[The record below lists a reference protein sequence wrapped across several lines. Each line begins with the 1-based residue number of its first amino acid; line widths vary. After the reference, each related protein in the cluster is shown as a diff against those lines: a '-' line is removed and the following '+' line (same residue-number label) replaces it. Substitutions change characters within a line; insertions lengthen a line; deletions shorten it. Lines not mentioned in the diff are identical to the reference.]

1 MTRSQEAARERIRSA
16 FEEVLAQGLR
26 RDSVRGATDEEIVR
40 YANRQQV
47 AHVPVAVREVFRLIG
62 GGPGL
67 WFDGTDFGVESG
79 IDDTVK
85 RGVVSRVYGRTESAM
100 RDPAGMLVLSAHQGY
115 LFHGID
121 GADLALDDPP
131 VWEIGDDRVVRR
143 WDSTSAWFTEMEPLV
158 ESRRR
163 ELERYDR
170 EGRPRPSWARF
181 ILPRTASTP
190 PVTDPGIRI
199 GDTVERVFAA
209 GLRRDSV
216 VGASDAAIDRFA
228 AEQGV
233 RQVPSA
239 VRATLRLLGEQPGFW
254 LHPMTFGVHGIDGP
268 VKYHVL
274 EVVGGMDHGLRNPAG
289 MLVLAAYPGQTYH
302 VVDGADLT
310 HEDPPVW
317 EIGEGVRTRRVR
329 AMWGSTTG
337 WLDAMAPDVPRA
349 RRTVRRAVEQGRPLP
364 EWARFLEE
372 ATDR

>member
-1 MTRSQEAARERIRSA
+1 MTRSQQAARERIRSA

-26 RDSVRGATDEEIVR
+26 RDSVRGATAAEIAR
-40 YANRQQV
+40 YADRQQV
-47 AHVPVAVREVFRLIG
+47 AHVPAAVHEVFQLIG
-62 GGPGL
+62 GEPGL

-85 RGVVSRVYGRTESAM
+85 RGVVGQLLDRTEQQM

-121 GADLALDDPP
+121 GPDLALDDPP
-131 VWEIGDDRVVRR
+131 VWEIGEGRAVRR
-143 WDSTSAWFTEMEPLV
+143 WDSTTAWFTEMEPLV

-181 ILPRTASTP
+181 ILPRTAGTP
-190 PVTDPGIRI
+190 PVLDPGPRI
-199 GDTVERVFAA
+199 GEIVERVFAA

-228 AEQGV
+228 AAQGV
-233 RQVPSA
+233 ERVPTA
-239 VRATLRLLGEQPGFW
+239 VRATLRLLGEHPGFW

-268 VKYHVL
+268 LKRQVL
-274 EVVGGMDHGLRNPAG
+274 EVVGGMDHGLRDAAG
-289 MLVLAAYPGQTYH
+289 MLVLAAYPGQAYH
-302 VVDGADLT
+302 VVDGVDLVD
-310 HEDPPVW
+310 EDPPVW
-317 EIGEGVRTRRVR
+317 EIGEGERTRRVR

-337 WLDAMAPDVPRA
+337 WLDAMTPDVPRA